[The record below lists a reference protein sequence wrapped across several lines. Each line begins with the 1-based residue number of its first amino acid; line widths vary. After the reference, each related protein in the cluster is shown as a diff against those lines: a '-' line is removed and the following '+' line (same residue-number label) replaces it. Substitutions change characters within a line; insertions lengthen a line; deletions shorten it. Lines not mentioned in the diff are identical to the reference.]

1 MGSKHVGKFDRSMNA
16 VLTHEHERL
25 MPDAPVPAD
34 YLGDHHDH
42 VTARSTSTPQFVLQP
57 SLVLH
62 MALRSSSEH

>member
-1 MGSKHVGKFDRSMNA
+1 
-16 VLTHEHERL
+16 

-34 YLGDHHDH
+34 YLGDQHDH
-42 VTARSTSTPQFVLQP
+42 VTARSTSTPQFDLHP